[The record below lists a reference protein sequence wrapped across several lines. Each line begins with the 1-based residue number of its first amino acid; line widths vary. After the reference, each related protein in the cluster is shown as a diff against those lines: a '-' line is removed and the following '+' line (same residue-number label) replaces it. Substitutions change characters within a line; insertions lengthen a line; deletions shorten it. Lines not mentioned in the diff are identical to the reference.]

1 MSTPTNRAPLPPTS
15 ETAAVSPSASSS
27 SSSSA
32 STAIFSDGRL
42 FRGGVQITAAPGSS
56 RRSAGGSL
64 TTSLQGEVFRQT
76 RTLQRLAGLTYEQF
90 LSYIKELNEI
100 SSHFL
105 DSNGKQLVFAVKKGS
120 DTTLLW
126 KATVRVACVKID
138 NNSKNVESHQ
148 ALNLR
153 QFTQVYDHLKNQM
166 AVIDS
171 ITESTAASAGSQDEA
186 KAALKNISLEISE
199 LGTALQ
205 QGNSEAQ
212 DDGSSAVDYGAAGG
226 HALSRKP
233 ASVPDECIICFERK
247 PDTILPC
254 AHSYCLPCIEQWN
267 VDHKTCPVCRET
279 LTSTDDGWVISDGPD
294 ALEIVTDIQKAL
306 MNLTQ

>member
-1 MSTPTNRAPLPPTS
+1 
-15 ETAAVSPSASSS
+15 V
-27 SSSSA
+27 
-32 STAIFSDGRL
+32 
-42 FRGGVQITAAPGSS
+42 ITAAAESSSGSRACGLGGDLKS
-56 RRSAGGSL
+56 RGSL

-76 RTLQRLAGLTYEQF
+76 RTLQRLAGLTYDQF
-90 LSYIKELNEI
+90 LGYIKELNEI

-120 DTTLLW
+120 DSTLLW

-138 NNSKNVESHQ
+138 VSSKDIESYQ

-153 QFTQVYDHLKNQM
+153 QFTQVYDRLKNQL
-166 AVIDS
+166 AAIDS
-171 ITESTAASAGSQDEA
+171 IAESTAAAAGSQDEA
-186 KAALKNISLEISE
+186 RAALKNISLEITD
-199 LGTALQ
+199 LGTTLLQ
-205 QGNSEAQ
+205 NQKRDL
-212 DDGSSAVDYGAAGG
+212 DDSGSTVEVGAAGG
-226 HALSRKP
+226 VSPSKKA
-233 ASVPDECIICFERK
+233 ASIPDECIICLERR

-279 LTSTDDGWVISDGPD
+279 LTSTNDGWVISDGPD
-294 ALEIVTDIQKAL
+294 ALEIATDIQKAL